1 MPNFRMT
8 LSYDGTRY
16 NGWQRQ
22 GNTPDTI
29 QGRLEAVLSDLLA
42 QLVEVAGSGRTDA
55 GVHARMQTASFR
67 AKTDLPASEL
77 LRQLR
82 ARLPGDI
89 GVLTLEET
97 APRFHARLSC
107 RGKTYVYR
115 IWNSETPNVFERRY
129 VYALPQL
136 LDTAAM
142 QRAAAL
148 LCGTHDYT
156 SFCANRR
163 MKKSAV
169 RTVTAITVE
178 RLGDEVRLTFSG
190 DGFLYHMV
198 RILTG
203 TLLEVGLGQRD
214 AGTMAD
220 ILAARDRSAAGPT
233 APARG
238 LILWETRY
246 AHTPRSRR
254 GETRM
259 KEECLI
265 CGAPLEYL
273 ETDVQMQCEICR
285 KKELAKTR
293 CVNGHYVCSDCHM
306 QGLDSIVELCLR
318 ETACDPVAI
327 VERMMALPSCH
338 MHGPEHHVMVG
349 AALLTAYHN
358 AGGDIAL
365 SDALMEMLRRGKSV
379 PGGACGFWG
388 ACGAGISTGMFVS
401 IISRSTPLTDEP
413 FALSHKMT
421 AAALGQIGEIGGPR
435 CCKRDS
441 FLSILT
447 AIDFVKEH
455 FGIALQKP
463 EVVCRYAAQNNQC
476 IGKRCPFSA
485 ANH

>member
-1 MPNFRMT
+1 
-8 LSYDGTRY
+8 
-16 NGWQRQ
+16 
-22 GNTPDTI
+22 
-29 QGRLEAVLSDLLA
+29 
-42 QLVEVAGSGRTDA
+42 
-55 GVHARMQTASFR
+55 
-67 AKTDLPASEL
+67 
-77 LRQLR
+77 
-82 ARLPGDI
+82 
-89 GVLTLEET
+89 
-97 APRFHARLSC
+97 
-107 RGKTYVYR
+107 
-115 IWNSETPNVFERRY
+115 
-129 VYALPQL
+129 
-136 LDTAAM
+136 
-142 QRAAAL
+142 
-148 LCGTHDYT
+148 
-156 SFCANRR
+156 
-163 MKKSAV
+163 
-169 RTVTAITVE
+169 
-178 RLGDEVRLTFSG
+178 
-190 DGFLYHMV
+190 
-198 RILTG
+198 
-203 TLLEVGLGQRD
+203 
-214 AGTMAD
+214 
-220 ILAARDRSAAGPT
+220 
-233 APARG
+233 
-238 LILWETRY
+238 
-246 AHTPRSRR
+246 
-254 GETRM
+254 M

-306 QGLDSIVELCLR
+306 
-318 ETACDPVAI
+318 
-327 VERMMALPSCH
+327 
-338 MHGPEHHVMVG
+338 HGPEHHVMVG

-358 AGGDIAL
+358 AGGDIDL

-401 IISRSTPLTDEP
+401 IISGSTPLTDEP

-485 ANH
+485 ANRTAK